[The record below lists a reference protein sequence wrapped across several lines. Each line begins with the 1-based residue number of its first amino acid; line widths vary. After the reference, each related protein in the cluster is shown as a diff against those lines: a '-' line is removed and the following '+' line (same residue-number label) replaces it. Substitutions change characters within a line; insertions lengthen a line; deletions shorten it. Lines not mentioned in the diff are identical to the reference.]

1 MGTGSE
7 QESSAPAFIPASP
20 VLTSWVWFPPLGSDP
35 GAPQGSRAL
44 GDGCGGQAVESQPGR
59 DGLWHHS
66 VPGDR
71 NRTVIRGSPRG
82 P

>member
-44 GDGCGGQAVESQPGR
+44 GDGGGWPSCRKPA
-59 DGLWHHS
+59 W
-66 VPGDR
+66 
-71 NRTVIRGSPRG
+71 T
-82 P
+82 